1 MPLGLCSPGRTYP
14 QQAQSSIRA
23 IILCLGQESVIEFRL
38 DWSNAKFSR
47 GRYDSN
53 YRKCSWDDECYKNF
67 DVEELHK
74 RTREMKA
81 RLLQDQVVSVFCKHG
96 LHRSAAGARK
106 VGEELATEGYL
117 VWVLNIG
124 CSERWWA
131 KNYKLVEIVP
141 AEESGASY
149 EQVAQRLSIITAEWR
164 SINSSLGSPVAAKH
178 PSSQFDPSH
187 ISPPVIHRC
196 QQEVAAASHRPG
208 KPPEAAVGAAEAGSP
223 APPSPPPAG
232 EPTMHSPVGH

>member
-1 MPLGLCSPGRTYP
+1 M
-14 QQAQSSIRA
+14 RA
-23 IILCLGQESVIEFRL
+23 IIVCLAQESVIPFRL
-38 DWSNAKFSR
+38 DWSDAIFTR
-47 GRYDSN
+47 GNYDSN

-67 DVEELHK
+67 DVEEL
-74 RTREMKA
+74 RQQT
-81 RLLQDQVVSVFCKHG
+81 RLLKTRLLVDKAVSVFCKHG
-96 LHRSAAGARK
+96 LHRSVAGARQ
-106 VGEELATEGYL
+106 VGEELASEGYM
-117 VWVLNIG
+117 VWIFNIG

-131 KNYKLVEIVP
+131 KKYHLVQLEHVDA
-141 AEESGASY
+141 AEPGASH

-187 ISPPVIHRC
+187 ISPAVIHHC

-208 KPPEAAVGAAEAGSP
+208 TPPEAAVGAAEAGSP